1 MADTNAEYC
10 SICGEPATA
19 ARHGDSAIVICA
31 TCAVDALPG
40 LIADGA
46 HLVHTRPED
55 RIKNVV
61 LQVERNLWRGLALR
75 LSREGKK

>member
-1 MADTNAEYC
+1 MADTNGEYC
-10 SICGEPATA
+10 SICRQPATA
-19 ARHGDSAIVICA
+19 ARHENTTLAICPK
-31 TCAVDALPG
+31 CAVDALPG